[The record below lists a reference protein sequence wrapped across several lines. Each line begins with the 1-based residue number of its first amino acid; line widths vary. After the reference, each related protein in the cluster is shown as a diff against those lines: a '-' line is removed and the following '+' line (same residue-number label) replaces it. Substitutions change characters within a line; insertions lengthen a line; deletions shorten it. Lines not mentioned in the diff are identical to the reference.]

1 MKNRLRQVR
10 DHSGMTV
17 QAFANYLGVSKST
30 IESYEYGRRRPSAA
44 FLTLVSDRL
53 GVSKGWLET
62 GFGQPFPNAPDR
74 FLTIGS
80 AIKEARPG
88 MPDSFVQHIA
98 DAMSKLDS
106 DDWMFLA
113 ELAQDM
119 AAKAEE
125 IKKSAPDESEADNTL
140 HYESIAKSGVSTPF
154 DVSERQADAL
164 NEKAIQFDAEER
176 KEPEDSD
183 L

>member
-80 AIKEARPG
+80 AIKEARPD
-88 MPDSFVQHIA
+88 MPDSFAQHIA

-106 DDWMFLA
+106 DDWLFLA
-113 ELAQDM
+113 KLAQDM

-125 IKKSAPDESEADNTL
+125 IKKSAPDES
-140 HYESIAKSGVSTPF
+140 
-154 DVSERQADAL
+154 
-164 NEKAIQFDAEER
+164 
-176 KEPEDSD
+176 
-183 L
+183 